1 LSRIAVVLLR
11 AEVHEERLASVLLW
25 VEVDEERLSLHPS
38 ATRR

>member
-11 AEVHEERLASVLLW
+11 AEVDEERLASVLLW